1 MRTTGKEIIEDQDN
15 AARFMKGSRTQEFR
29 TKGKVNFTSENL
41 FNGSY
46 AHSEHLLQAQCPHF
60 AALELDADQCGVN
73 RAPKLM
79 SWDRNGD
86 TSPRVL
92 F

>member
-1 MRTTGKEIIEDQDN
+1 
-15 AARFMKGSRTQEFR
+15 MKGSRTQEFR

-41 FNGSY
+41 LKLYTLFNGSY
-46 AHSEHLLQAQCPHF
+46 AHSEHLLQAQCPRL
-60 AALELDADQCGVN
+60 AASDLDADRCGVN
-73 RAPKLM
+73 TALKLM
-79 SWDRNGD
+79 SWDRDGD